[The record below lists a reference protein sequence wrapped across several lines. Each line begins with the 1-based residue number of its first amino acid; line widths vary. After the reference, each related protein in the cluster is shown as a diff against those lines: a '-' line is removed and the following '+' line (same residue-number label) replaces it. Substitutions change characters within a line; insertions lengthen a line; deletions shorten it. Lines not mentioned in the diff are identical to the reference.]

1 MKTTAGWDAGMKFDR
16 VMLEMVTPGSLFS
29 KLVTSLSTE
38 VLKVECVLPKS
49 IGKVGAD
56 SLEGTCVGVSG
67 GAISSRMDGLS
78 SSSLRKRM
86 VGFTLV

>member
-1 MKTTAGWDAGMKFDR
+1 MKTTAGWDAGMKSDR
-16 VMLEMVTPGSLFS
+16 VMLEMVTPGSLLS

-38 VLKVECVLPKS
+38 VLKVESVLLKS
-49 IGKVGAD
+49 IGK
-56 SLEGTCVGVSG
+56 VGVSG

-78 SSSLRKRM
+78 SSSLRRRM